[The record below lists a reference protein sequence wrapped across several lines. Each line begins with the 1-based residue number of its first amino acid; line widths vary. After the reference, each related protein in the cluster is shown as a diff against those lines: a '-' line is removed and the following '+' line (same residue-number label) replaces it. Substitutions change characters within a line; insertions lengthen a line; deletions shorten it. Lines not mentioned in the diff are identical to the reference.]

1 MGNRLTFLL
10 GSARSGK
17 SALAQSLAQRW
28 GEVVCMVAPAEA
40 IDDDMSARVLRHRV
54 DRPATWTTVE
64 EPVEVSLAA
73 SRAGDIPLFI
83 DCMTVWLGNVTHY
96 GWNDGKISR
105 EVPDLGALL
114 SARSA
119 PTTVISNKVGMGVR
133 PQTVPG
139 RRYCDLLG
147 RINASLAAR
156 ASDAYLLVAGRLL
169 RLEDPGVVLSD
180 PTLMGAQDG
189 T

>member
-1 MGNRLTFLL
+1 MGNRFTFLL
-10 GSARSGK
+10 GGARSGK
-17 SALAQSLAQRW
+17 SALAQSLALRW
-28 GEVVCMVAPAEA
+28 GEVVCVVATAEA
-40 IDDDMSARVLRHRV
+40 IDDEMSARILRHRV

-73 SRAGDIPLFI
+73 SRAGDIPLVI
-83 DCMTVWLGNVTHY
+83 DCMTVWLGNVMHH
-96 GWNDGKISR
+96 GWDDGKIFR
-105 EVPDLGALL
+105 EVSDLGALL

-119 PTTVISNKVGMGVR
+119 PTIVVSNEVGMGVH
-133 PQTVPG
+133 PQTVLG
-139 RRYCDLLG
+139 RHYCDLLG

-169 RLEDPGVVLSD
+169 RLEDPGVALSD
-180 PTLMGAQDG
+180 PTLTGAQDG